1 MRKSRYEIELGIK
14 GDDKVRAQIREIDDG
29 VASISE
35 SASNLDFKGALNG
48 AQELSKKMAEV
59 AKGGEDATLQ
69 MNAFESA
76 SKKAIK
82 ELEKQASDLTYSL
95 SEQGKAQRARLRA
108 IDDEIAK
115 LGKSK
120 EDAKKRKELEKER
133 AKIAKTVVDLSDEEL
148 KQALRLN
155 QASRA
160 ELKLAVQNGKLMRT
174 ETKEQKKLAQ
184 LVKDD
189 LKGIKDK
196 IKAQFEFIKALKTT
210 EGRYN
215 ALKKAGALGVKAG
228 VGIAKGA
235 GKAALGGIGIA
246 AAAVGAI
253 ASNAGAA
260 TDTAVERER
269 AAARVRGLSQEQA
282 SEAVSRIYSITGADS
297 ERIVAAIHAVQSVL
311 GRGLSVDDLVQT
323 ASGEVLSPGISAL
336 YRQQTKGDTSASA
349 LIALANQTRASTRE
363 TGASIEQ
370 IASAREYL
378 ANTSNRTQSKAPLRQ
393 QEAVYLSLLN
403 SGAFDDEAEV
413 QEAYKRFISRLKPDE
428 DIFEA
433 ASRFDW
439 TSGLT
444 TTNKIQASNAIKA
457 TNWEALRAI
466 GNQQYRGDAL
476 SLTSNEERAVRM
488 RATQERLQDVQLRVL
503 EAIDAAITDIGVE
516 KIKEMVDS
524 LLHLATE
531 LVSRVLPV
539 LIDII
544 TMLKPILRPL
554 INTLFDLVR
563 LLGEA
568 VKWLKTNDVGEKTK
582 STFDVAKNFG
592 IVGLLSNL
600 FGDDEDEGATLNG
613 HARADGGVASIPTI
627 AGERGAE
634 MIIPFDYGHARADG
648 GVASIPTIVG
658 EQGAEMVIPFD
669 YARRG
674 RANNLIQT
682 FNQTFNLAQ
691 NQTTASSLAATMRT
705 NGRWGR

>member
-48 AQELSKKMAEV
+48 AQELSKKIAEV

-69 MNAFESA
+69 MNAFEAA

-82 ELEKQASDLTYSL
+82 ELERQASDLTYSL
-95 SEQGKAQRARLRA
+95 TEQGKAQRERLRS
-108 IDDEIAK
+108 IDDEISK

-120 EDAKKRKELEKER
+120 EDARRRKELEKER

-160 ELKLAVQNGKLMRT
+160 ELKLAVQNGKLTRA
-174 ETKEQKKLAQ
+174 ETKEQKKLGQ

-196 IKAQFEFIKALKTT
+196 IKAQLEFIKTLKTT

-215 ALKKAGALGVKAG
+215 ALKKAGALGAKAG

-311 GRGLSVDDLVQT
+311 GRGLSVDELVQT

-336 YRQQTKGDTSASA
+336 YRQQTKGDVSANA

-363 TGASIEQ
+363 TGASVEQ

-378 ANTSNRTQSKAPLRQ
+378 ANTSNAAQSKAPLRQ

-439 TSGLT
+439 TSGLSA
-444 TTNKIQASNAIKA
+444 TNKIQASNAIKA
-457 TNWEALRAI
+457 TNWEALRAV
-466 GNQQYRGDAL
+466 GNQQYSGDAL
-476 SLTSNEERAVRM
+476 SLTSNEERASRM
-488 RATQERLQDVQLRVL
+488 RATQERLQELQLRVL
-503 EAIDAAITDIGVE
+503 EAVDAAITKIGPEKLKDMVE
-516 KIKEMVDS
+516 GV
-524 LLHLATE
+524 LNLATE
-531 LVSRVLPV
+531 IVTRLLPILVNLIETLEPV
-539 LIDII
+539 LQ
-544 TMLKPILRPL
+544 P
-554 INTLFDLVR
+554 
-563 LLGEA
+563 LLGALLSLVDMLGEL
-568 VKWLKTNDVGEKTK
+568 VEWLKTNNVGEKSK
-582 STFDVAKNFG
+582 STFDFAKNFG
-592 IVGLLSNL
+592 LVGLLSNL
-600 FGDDEDEGATLNG
+600 WSDDEDEGA
-613 HARADGGVASIPTI
+613 GVS
-627 AGERGAE
+627 
-634 MIIPFDYGHARADG
+634 GHARADG

-658 EQGAEMVIPFD
+658 ERGAEMVIPFD

-674 RANNLIQT
+674 RANNLVQT
-682 FNQTFNLAQ
+682 FNQTFNLSQ
-691 NQTTASSLAATMRT
+691 NQTTAASLAATMRT

>member
-14 GDDKVRAQIREIDDG
+14 GDDHVRSQIRDIDDG
-29 VASISE
+29 MASISE
-35 SASNLDFKGALNG
+35 RASNLDFKGALNG
-48 AQELSKKMAEV
+48 AQELSKKIAEV

-69 MNAFESA
+69 MNAFEAA

-95 SEQGKAQRARLRA
+95 SEQGKAQRERLRT

-133 AKIAKTVVDLSDEEL
+133 AKIAKNVVNMSDEEL

-160 ELKLAVQNGKLMRT
+160 ELKLAVQNGKLMQK
-174 ETKEQKKLAQ
+174 ETKEQKKLGQ

-196 IKAQFEFIKALKTT
+196 IKAQLEFIKTLKTT

-215 ALKKAGALGVKAG
+215 ALKKAGAMGLKAG
-228 VGIAKGA
+228 AKVAKGV

-297 ERIVAAIHAVQSVL
+297 EQIVAAIHAVQSVL
-311 GRGLSVDDLVQT
+311 GRGLSVDELVQT
-323 ASGEVLSPGISAL
+323 ASSEVLSPGISAL

-349 LIALANQTRASTRE
+349 LISLANQTRAATRE
-363 TGASIEQ
+363 TGASVEQ

-403 SGAFDDEAEV
+403 SGAFDSEAEV
-413 QEAYKRFISRLKPDE
+413 QEAYRRFISRLQPNE

-433 ASRFDW
+433 AAKFDW
-439 TSGLT
+439 MRGLSA
-444 TTNKIQASNAIKA
+444 TNRIQASNAIKS
-457 TNWEALRAI
+457 TDWEALRAV
-466 GNQQYRGDAL
+466 GTQQYSGASL
-476 SLTSNEERAVRM
+476 ALTSNEERASRM
-488 RATQERLQDVQLRVL
+488 RAMQERLQELQLRVL
-503 EAIDAAITDIGVE
+503 EAIDAAITKIGPE
-516 KIKEMVDS
+516 KLKDMIEGV
-524 LLHLATE
+524 LNLATE
-531 LVSRVLPV
+531 IVTRLLPILVNLIETLEPV
-539 LIDII
+539 LQ
-544 TMLKPILRPL
+544 PL
-554 INTLFDLVR
+554 LGALLQLVD

-568 VKWLKTNDVGEKTK
+568 VKWLKTNNVGEKTK

-592 IVGLLSNL
+592 LVGLLSNL
-600 FGDDEDEGATLNG
+600 FSDDEAGIPQYEV
-613 HARADGGVASIPTI
+613 GVS
-627 AGERGAE
+627 
-634 MIIPFDYGHARADG
+634 GHARADG

-658 EQGAEMVIPFD
+658 ERGAEMVIPFD

-674 RANNLIQT
+674 RANNLVQT
-682 FNQTFNLAQ
+682 FNQTFNLSQ

>member
-1 MRKSRYEIELGIK
+1 
-14 GDDKVRAQIREIDDG
+14 
-29 VASISE
+29 
-35 SASNLDFKGALNG
+35 
-48 AQELSKKMAEV
+48 
-59 AKGGEDATLQ
+59 
-69 MNAFESA
+69 
-76 SKKAIK
+76 
-82 ELEKQASDLTYSL
+82 
-95 SEQGKAQRARLRA
+95 
-108 IDDEIAK
+108 
-115 LGKSK
+115 
-120 EDAKKRKELEKER
+120 
-133 AKIAKTVVDLSDEEL
+133 
-148 KQALRLN
+148 
-155 QASRA
+155 
-160 ELKLAVQNGKLMRT
+160 MRT

-311 GRGLSVDDLVQT
+311 GRGLSVDELVQT

-336 YRQQTKGDTSASA
+336 YRQQTKGDVAA
-349 LIALANQTRASTRE
+349 NELIALANQTRASTRE
-363 TGASIEQ
+363 TGASVEQ

-403 SGAFDDEAEV
+403 SGAFDDESEV
-413 QEAYKRFISRLKPDE
+413 QEAYKQFISRLKPDE

-439 TSGLT
+439 TRGLT

-476 SLTSNEERAVRM
+476 SLTSNEERASRM

-503 EAIDAAITDIGVE
+503 EALDAASTKIGPE
-516 KIKEMVDS
+516 KLKEMIDGV
-524 LLHLATE
+524 LNLATE
-531 LVSRVLPV
+531 IVTRLLPIMVNLIETLEPV
-539 LIDII
+539 LQ
-544 TMLKPILRPL
+544 PL
-554 INTLFDLVR
+554 LDALLSLVDM
-563 LLGEA
+563 LGEL
-568 VKWLKTNDVGEKTK
+568 VEWLKTNDVGGKAKSGFDTVTKT
-582 STFDVAKNFG
+582 
-592 IVGLLSNL
+592 GLIGLIRSL
-600 FGDDEDEGATLNG
+600 WSDDEDEGATLNG

-627 AGERGAE
+627 VGER
-634 MIIPFDYGHARADG
+634 
-648 GVASIPTIVG
+648 
-658 EQGAEMVIPFD
+658 GAEMVIPFD

-674 RANNLIQT
+674 RANNLVQT

>member
-69 MNAFESA
+69 MNAFEAA

-95 SEQGKAQRARLRA
+95 TEQGKAQRARLRA

-269 AAARVRGLSQEQA
+269 AAARVRGLSPEQA

-297 ERIVAAIHAVQSVL
+297 ERIVSAIHAVQSVL
-311 GRGLSVDDLVQT
+311 GRGLSVDELVQT

-336 YRQQTKGDTSASA
+336 YRQQTKGDVSANA
-349 LIALANQTRASTRE
+349 LIELANQTRASTRE
-363 TGASIEQ
+363 TGASVEQ

-403 SGAFDDEAEV
+403 SGAFDNEEEV

-439 TSGLT
+439 TRGLS

-457 TNWEALRAI
+457 TNWEALRAV
-466 GNQQYRGDAL
+466 GNQQYSGDAL
-476 SLTSNEERAVRM
+476 SLTSNEERASRM
-488 RATQERLQDVQLRVL
+488 RAMQERLQELQLRVL
-503 EAIDAAITDIGVE
+503 EAVDAAITKIGPE
-516 KIKEMVDS
+516 KLKEMIEGV
-524 LLHLATE
+524 LNLATE
-531 LVSRVLPV
+531 IVTRLLPILVDLIETLSPV
-539 LIDII
+539 LQ
-544 TMLKPILRPL
+544 PL
-554 INTLFDLVR
+554 LDALLQLVD
-563 LLGEA
+563 LLGQAIE
-568 VKWLKTNDVGEKTK
+568 WLKTNNIGEKTK
-582 STFDVAKNFG
+582 STFDFAKNFG
-592 IVGLLSNL
+592 LVGLLGNL
-600 FGDDEDEGATLNG
+600 WGDDEDEGSGVSG
-613 HARADGGVASIPTI
+613 HARADGGI
-627 AGERGAE
+627 
-634 MIIPFDYGHARADG
+634 
-648 GVASIPTIVG
+648 ASIPTIVG
-658 EQGAEMVIPFD
+658 ERGAEMVIPFD

-674 RANNLIQT
+674 RANNLVQT

>member
-59 AKGGEDATLQ
+59 VKGGEDATLQ

-82 ELEKQASDLTYSL
+82 GLEKQASDLTYSL

-215 ALKKAGALGVKAG
+215 ALKKAGAMGVKAG

-311 GRGLSVDDLVQT
+311 GRGLSVDELVQT

-363 TGASIEQ
+363 TGASVEQ

-413 QEAYKRFISRLKPDE
+413 QEAYKRFISRLKPNE

-433 ASRFDW
+433 ASKFDW
-439 TSGLT
+439 TRGLSA
-444 TTNKIQASNAIKA
+444 TNKIQASNAIKA
-457 TNWEALRAI
+457 TNWDALRAI

-476 SLTSNEERAVRM
+476 SLTSNEERASRM

-503 EAIDAAITDIGVE
+503 EAIDAAITKIGPE
-516 KIKEMVDS
+516 KLKEMIDGV
-524 LLHLATE
+524 LNLATE
-531 LVSRVLPV
+531 IVTRLLPIMVNLIETLEPV
-539 LIDII
+539 LQ
-544 TMLKPILRPL
+544 PL
-554 INTLFDLVR
+554 LDALLSLVD

-568 VKWLKTNDVGEKTK
+568 VEWLKTNDVGGKAK

-592 IVGLLSNL
+592 LVGLLSNL

-613 HARADGGVASIPTI
+613 HARADGGI
-627 AGERGAE
+627 
-634 MIIPFDYGHARADG
+634 
-648 GVASIPTIVG
+648 ASIPTIVG
-658 EQGAEMVIPFD
+658 ERGAEMVIPFD

-674 RANNLIQT
+674 RANNLVQT

>member
-48 AQELSKKMAEV
+48 AQELSKKIAEV
-59 AKGGEDATLQ
+59 AKSGEDATLQ
-69 MNAFESA
+69 MNAFEAA

-95 SEQGKAQRARLRA
+95 TEQGKAQRARLRA

-148 KQALRLN
+148 KQDLRLN

-174 ETKEQKKLAQ
+174 EAKEQKKLAQ

-196 IKAQFEFIKALKTT
+196 IKAQLEFIKTLKTT

-215 ALKKAGALGVKAG
+215 ALKKAGAFGVKAG

-282 SEAVSRIYSITGADS
+282 SEAVSRIYSMTGADS

-311 GRGLSVDDLVQT
+311 GRGLSVDELVQT

-336 YRQQTKGDTSASA
+336 YRQQTKGDVSASA
-349 LIALANQTRASTRE
+349 LIELANQTRASTRE

-413 QEAYKRFISRLKPDE
+413 QEAYKRFISRLKPNE

-433 ASRFDW
+433 ASKFDW
-439 TSGLT
+439 TQGLSA
-444 TTNKIQASNAIKA
+444 TNRIQASNAIKA
-457 TNWEALRAI
+457 TNWEALRAV
-466 GNQQYRGDAL
+466 GNQQYSGDAL
-476 SLTSNEERAVRM
+476 SLTSNEERASRM
-488 RATQERLQDVQLRVL
+488 RAMQERLQELQLRVL
-503 EAIDAAITDIGVE
+503 EAVDAAITKIGPE
-516 KIKEMVDS
+516 KLKEMIEGV
-524 LLHLATE
+524 LNLATE
-531 LVSRVLPV
+531 IVTRLLPILVDLIETLSPV
-539 LIDII
+539 LQ
-544 TMLKPILRPL
+544 PL
-554 INTLFDLVR
+554 LDALLQLVD
-563 LLGEA
+563 LLGQAIE
-568 VKWLKTNDVGEKTK
+568 WLKTNNIGEKTK
-582 STFDVAKNFG
+582 STFDFAKNFG
-592 IVGLLSNL
+592 LVGLLSNL
-600 FGDDEDEGATLNG
+600 WGDDEDEGA
-613 HARADGGVASIPTI
+613 GVS
-627 AGERGAE
+627 
-634 MIIPFDYGHARADG
+634 GHARADG

-658 EQGAEMVIPFD
+658 ERGAEMVIPFD

-674 RANNLIQT
+674 RANNLVQT

>member
-14 GDDKVRAQIREIDDG
+14 GDDKVRSQIREIDDG
-29 VASISE
+29 VASISK
-35 SASNLDFKGALNG
+35 SASNLDFKAALNG
-48 AQELSKKMAEV
+48 AQELSKKIAEV
-59 AKGGEDATLQ
+59 ASAGEDATLQ

-95 SEQGKAQRARLRA
+95 TEQGKAQRERLRG

-133 AKIAKTVVDLSDEEL
+133 AKLAKTVVNLSDEEL

-196 IKAQFEFIKALKTT
+196 IKAQLEFVKALKTT

-215 ALKKAGALGVKAG
+215 ALKKAGAMGVKAG

-311 GRGLSVDDLVQT
+311 GRGLSVDELVQT

-403 SGAFDDEAEV
+403 SGAFDDESEV
-413 QEAYKRFISRLKPDE
+413 QEAYKRFISRLQPNE

-433 ASRFDW
+433 ASKFDW
-439 TSGLT
+439 TRGLS
-444 TTNKIQASNAIKA
+444 TTNKIQASNAIRA
-457 TNWEALRAI
+457 TNWDALRAI
-466 GNQQYRGDAL
+466 GNQQYSGDAL
-476 SLTSNEERAVRM
+476 ALTSNEERASRM
-488 RATQERLQDVQLRVL
+488 RAMQERLQELQLRVL
-503 EAIDAAITDIGVE
+503 EAIDAAITKIGEE
-516 KIKEMVDS
+516 KLKAMIEGV
-524 LLHLATE
+524 LNLATE
-531 LVSRVLPV
+531 VVTRLLPLLVSLLETLEPV
-539 LIDII
+539 LQPLLEVLFSLVDI
-544 TMLKPILRPL
+544 
-554 INTLFDLVR
+554 
-563 LLGEA
+563 LGE
-568 VKWLKTNDVGEKTK
+568 VVNWLKKNDVGEKAGK
-582 STFDVAKNFG
+582 GFDFAKNFG
-592 IVGLLSNL
+592 LVGLISNL
-600 FGDDEDEGATLNG
+600 FGGDEGKYPNG
-613 HARADGGVASIPTI
+613 AS
-627 AGERGAE
+627 
-634 MIIPFDYGHARADG
+634 GHARADG

-658 EQGAEMVIPFD
+658 ERGAEMVIPFD
-669 YARRG
+669 FARRG
-674 RANNLIQT
+674 RANNLVQT

>member
-35 SASNLDFKGALNG
+35 SASHLDFKGALNG
-48 AQELSKKMAEV
+48 AQELSKKMADV
-59 AKGGEDATLQ
+59 ASAGEDATLQ
-69 MNAFESA
+69 MNAFEAA

-95 SEQGKAQRARLRA
+95 SEQGKAQRERLRA
-108 IDDEIAK
+108 IDNEIAK

-174 ETKEQKKLAQ
+174 ETRTQKKLAQ

-215 ALKKAGALGVKAG
+215 ALKKAGAMGVKAG

-269 AAARVRGLSQEQA
+269 AAARVRGLSPEQA

-311 GRGLSVDDLVQT
+311 GRGLSVDELVQT

-349 LIALANQTRASTRE
+349 LISLANQTRASTRE

-413 QEAYKRFISRLKPDE
+413 QEAYKRFISRLKPGE

-439 TSGLT
+439 TRGLT

-457 TNWEALRAI
+457 TNWESLRAI
-466 GNQQYRGDAL
+466 GNQQYSGDAL
-476 SLTSNEERAVRM
+476 SLTSNEERASRM

-503 EAIDAAITDIGVE
+503 EAIDAAITKIGLE
-516 KIKEMVDS
+516 KLKEMFDGV
-524 LLHLATE
+524 LNFATE
-531 LVSRVLPV
+531 IVTRLLPTLVDLVDMLSPV
-539 LIDII
+539 LQ
-544 TMLKPILRPL
+544 PL
-554 INTLFDLVR
+554 LDALLSLVDAV
-563 LLGEA
+563 GEA
-568 VKWLKTNDVGEKTK
+568 VEWLKTNKEKAE

-592 IVGLLSNL
+592 LVGLLSNL

-627 AGERGAE
+627 VGER
-634 MIIPFDYGHARADG
+634 
-648 GVASIPTIVG
+648 
-658 EQGAEMVIPFD
+658 GAEMVIPFD

>member
-14 GDDKVRAQIREIDDG
+14 GDDKVRAQIRDIDDG
-29 VASISE
+29 IASISE
-35 SASNLDFKGALNG
+35 RSDNLDFKGALNG
-48 AQELSKKMAEV
+48 AQELSRKMAEV

-69 MNAFESA
+69 MSAFESA

-82 ELEKQASDLTYSL
+82 SLEKQASDLTYSL
-95 SEQGKAQRARLRA
+95 TEQGKAQRDRLRS

-115 LGKSK
+115 LGKTK
-120 EDAKKRKELEKER
+120 EDAKKRKDLEKER
-133 AKIAKTVVDLSDEEL
+133 AKIAKTVVNLSDEEL

-160 ELKLAVQNGKLMRT
+160 ELKLAVQNGKLMQK
-174 ETKEQKKLAQ
+174 ETKEQKKLGQ

-189 LKGIKDK
+189 IKGIKDK
-196 IKAQFEFIKALKTT
+196 IKAQLEFVKALKTT

-215 ALKKAGALGVKAG
+215 ALKKAGAMGLKAG
-228 VGIAKGA
+228 AKVAKGV
-235 GKAALGGIGIA
+235 GKAALGGVGIA

-297 ERIVAAIHAVQSVL
+297 ERIVEAIHAVQSVL
-311 GRGLSVDDLVQT
+311 GRGLTVDELVQT

-336 YRQQTKGDTSASA
+336 YRQQTKGDTSANA

-378 ANTSNRTQSKAPLRQ
+378 ANTSNRTQSKAQLRQ

-403 SGAFDDEAEV
+403 SGAFDNEAEV
-413 QEAYKRFISRLKPDE
+413 QEAYKRFISRLQPNE
-428 DIFEA
+428 DIFDA
-433 ASRFDW
+433 AAKFDW
-439 TSGLT
+439 TRGLT
-444 TTNKIQASNAIKA
+444 TTNKIQANNAIRA
-457 TNWEALRAI
+457 TNWDALRAV
-466 GNQQYRGDAL
+466 GNQQYSGAAL
-476 SLTSNEERAVRM
+476 ALTSNEERASRM
-488 RATQERLQDVQLRVL
+488 RAMQERLQDVQLRVL
-503 EAIDAAITDIGVE
+503 EAIDAAITKVGEEKLKAMIDGV
-516 KIKEMVDS
+516 
-524 LLHLATE
+524 LNLATE
-531 LVSRVLPV
+531 VVTRILPLLVSLWETLDPV
-539 LIDII
+539 LQPLLEVLFSLVDI
-544 TMLKPILRPL
+544 
-554 INTLFDLVR
+554 
-563 LLGEA
+563 LGE
-568 VKWLKTNDVGEKTK
+568 VVEWIKKNNVGEKVGK
-582 STFDVAKNFG
+582 VGDFVKNFG
-592 IVGLLSNL
+592 LVGLISNL

-627 AGERGAE
+627 VGER
-634 MIIPFDYGHARADG
+634 
-648 GVASIPTIVG
+648 
-658 EQGAEMVIPFD
+658 GAEMVIPFD
-669 YARRG
+669 FARRG
-674 RANNLIQT
+674 RANNLVQT

>member
-59 AKGGEDATLQ
+59 AASGEDATLQ
-69 MNAFESA
+69 MNAFEAA

-82 ELEKQASDLTYSL
+82 GLEKQASDLTYSL

-108 IDDEIAK
+108 IDDEIYK

-148 KQALRLN
+148 RQALRLN

-196 IKAQFEFIKALKTT
+196 IKAQFEFIKALK
-210 EGRYN
+210 
-215 ALKKAGALGVKAG
+215 KAGAMGVKAG

-311 GRGLSVDDLVQT
+311 GRGLSVDELVQT

-336 YRQQTKGDTSASA
+336 YRQQTKGDVKASA

-363 TGASIEQ
+363 TGASVEQ

-378 ANTSNRTQSKAPLRQ
+378 ANTANRTQSKAPLRQ

-403 SGAFDDEAEV
+403 SGAFDDESEV
-413 QEAYKRFISRLKPDE
+413 QEAYKRFISRLQPNE

-433 ASRFDW
+433 ASKFDW
-439 TSGLT
+439 TRGLT
-444 TTNKIQASNAIKA
+444 TTNRIQASNAIKA
-457 TNWEALRAI
+457 TNWGALRAI
-466 GNQQYRGDAL
+466 GNQQYSGDAL

-503 EAIDAAITDIGVE
+503 EAIDAAITKIGPE
-516 KIKEMVDS
+516 KLKEMIDGV
-524 LLHLATE
+524 LNLATE
-531 LVSRVLPV
+531 IVTRLLPILVNLIETLEPV
-539 LIDII
+539 LQ
-544 TMLKPILRPL
+544 PL
-554 INTLFDLVR
+554 LDALLSLVD

-568 VKWLKTNDVGEKTK
+568 VEWLKTNDVGGKAKSGFDTVTKT
-582 STFDVAKNFG
+582 
-592 IVGLLSNL
+592 GLIGLIRSL
-600 FGDDEDEGATLNG
+600 WSDDEDGIPQYEV
-613 HARADGGVASIPTI
+613 GVS
-627 AGERGAE
+627 
-634 MIIPFDYGHARADG
+634 GHARADG

-658 EQGAEMVIPFD
+658 ERGAEMVIPFD

-674 RANNLIQT
+674 RANNLVQT

>member
-14 GDDKVRAQIREIDDG
+14 GDDKVRAQIRDIDDG

-35 SASNLDFKGALNG
+35 RADNLDFKGALNG
-48 AQELSKKMAEV
+48 AQELSRKMAEV

-69 MNAFESA
+69 MSAFESA

-82 ELEKQASDLTYSL
+82 SLELQASNLTYSL
-95 SEQGKAQRARLRA
+95 TEQGKAQRDRLRA

-133 AKIAKTVVDLSDEEL
+133 AKIAKTVVNLSDEEL
-148 KQALRLN
+148 KRALRLN

-160 ELKLAVQNGKLMRT
+160 ELKLAVQNGKLTRA
-174 ETKEQKKLAQ
+174 ETQEQKKLGQ

-196 IKAQFEFIKALKTT
+196 IKAQLEFVKTLKTT
-210 EGRYN
+210 EGRYK
-215 ALKKAGALGVKAG
+215 ALKKAGAMGLKAG
-228 VGIAKGA
+228 ATVAKGV
-235 GKAALGGIGIA
+235 GKAALGGVGIA

-297 ERIVAAIHAVQSVL
+297 ERIVEAIHAVQSVL
-311 GRGLSVDDLVQT
+311 GRGLSVDELVQT

-336 YRQQTKGDTSASA
+336 YRQQTKGETSAGA

-363 TGASIEQ
+363 TGASVEQ

-378 ANTSNRTQSKAPLRQ
+378 ANTANRTQSKAPLRQ

-403 SGAFDDEAEV
+403 SGAFDDESEV
-413 QEAYKRFISRLKPDE
+413 QEAYKRFISRLRPDD

-433 ASRFDW
+433 ASKFDW
-439 TSGLT
+439 TRGLT
-444 TTNKIQASNAIKA
+444 TTNRIQASNAIKA

-466 GNQQYRGDAL
+466 GNQQYSGDAL
-476 SLTSNEERAVRM
+476 SLTSNEERASRM

-503 EAIDAAITDIGVE
+503 EAIDAAITKIGEEKLKQMVE
-516 KIKEMVDS
+516 GV
-524 LLHLATE
+524 LNLATE
-531 LVSRVLPV
+531 IVTRILPILVSLLETLEPV
-539 LIDII
+539 LQ
-544 TMLKPILRPL
+544 PL
-554 INTLFDLVR
+554 LEVLFSLVDM
-563 LLGEA
+563 LGEL
-568 VKWLKTNDVGEKTK
+568 VGWLKENNVGEKSK
-582 STFDVAKNFG
+582 SAFDSAKNFG
-592 IVGLLSNL
+592 LVGLLSNL
-600 FGDDEDEGATLNG
+600 FGDDEGKYPNGA
-613 HARADGGVASIPTI
+613 S
-627 AGERGAE
+627 
-634 MIIPFDYGHARADG
+634 GHARADG

-658 EQGAEMVIPFD
+658 ERGAEMVIPFD
-669 YARRG
+669 FARRG
-674 RANNLIQT
+674 RANNLVQT
-682 FNQTFNLAQ
+682 FNQTFNLSQ
-691 NQTTASSLAATMRT
+691 NQTTAASLAATMRT

>member
-35 SASNLDFKGALNG
+35 SASHLDFKGALNG

-59 AKGGEDATLQ
+59 ASAGEDATLQ

-133 AKIAKTVVDLSDEEL
+133 AKIAKTVVNLSDEEL

-215 ALKKAGALGVKAG
+215 ALKKAGAFGVKAG

-311 GRGLSVDDLVQT
+311 GRGLSVDELVQT

-336 YRQQTKGDTSASA
+336 YRQQTKGDASASA
-349 LIALANQTRASTRE
+349 LISLANQTRASTRE

-413 QEAYKRFISRLKPDE
+413 QEAYKRFISRLQPNE

-433 ASRFDW
+433 AAKFDW
-439 TSGLT
+439 TRGLT
-444 TTNKIQASNAIKA
+444 TTNRIQASNAIKA

-466 GNQQYRGDAL
+466 GNQQYSGDAL
-476 SLTSNEERAVRM
+476 SLTSNEERASRM

-503 EAIDAAITDIGVE
+503 EAIDAAITKIGPE
-516 KIKEMVDS
+516 KLNEMIDGV
-524 LLHLATE
+524 LNLATE
-531 LVSRVLPV
+531 IVTRLLPILVNLIETLEPV
-539 LIDII
+539 LQ
-544 TMLKPILRPL
+544 PL
-554 INTLFDLVR
+554 LGALLSLVD

-568 VKWLKTNDVGEKTK
+568 VAWLKTNNVGEKTK
-582 STFDVAKNFG
+582 GTFDVAKNFG
-592 IVGLLSNL
+592 LVGLLSNL
-600 FGDDEDEGATLNG
+600 WGDDDDEG
-613 HARADGGVASIPTI
+613 GVS
-627 AGERGAE
+627 
-634 MIIPFDYGHARADG
+634 GHARADG

-658 EQGAEMVIPFD
+658 ERGAEMVIPFD

-674 RANNLIQT
+674 RANNLVQT

>member
-35 SASNLDFKGALNG
+35 SASHLDFKGALNG
-48 AQELSKKMAEV
+48 AQELSKKMADV
-59 AKGGEDATLQ
+59 ASAGEDATLQ
-69 MNAFESA
+69 MNAFEAA

-95 SEQGKAQRARLRA
+95 SEQGKAQRERLRA

-174 ETKEQKKLAQ
+174 ETRTQKKLAQ

-215 ALKKAGALGVKAG
+215 ALKKAGAMGVKAG

-269 AAARVRGLSQEQA
+269 AAARVRGLSPEQA

-311 GRGLSVDDLVQT
+311 GRGLSVDELVQT

-413 QEAYKRFISRLKPDE
+413 QEAYKRFISRLKPGE

-439 TSGLT
+439 TRGLT

-457 TNWEALRAI
+457 TNWESLRAI
-466 GNQQYRGDAL
+466 GNQQYSGDAL
-476 SLTSNEERAVRM
+476 SLTSNEERASRM

-503 EAIDAAITDIGVE
+503 EAIDAAITKIGLE
-516 KIKEMVDS
+516 KLKEMFDGV
-524 LLHLATE
+524 LNFATE
-531 LVSRVLPV
+531 IVTRLLPTLVDLVDMLSPV
-539 LIDII
+539 LQ
-544 TMLKPILRPL
+544 PL
-554 INTLFDLVR
+554 LDALLSLVDAV
-563 LLGEA
+563 GEA
-568 VKWLKTNDVGEKTK
+568 VEWLKTNKEKAE

-592 IVGLLSNL
+592 LVGLLSNL

-627 AGERGAE
+627 VGER
-634 MIIPFDYGHARADG
+634 
-648 GVASIPTIVG
+648 
-658 EQGAEMVIPFD
+658 GAEMVIPFD

-674 RANNLIQT
+674 RANNLVQT

>member
-59 AKGGEDATLQ
+59 ARGGEDATLQ

-95 SEQGKAQRARLRA
+95 TEQGKAQRERLRS
-108 IDDEIAK
+108 IDDEISK

-120 EDAKKRKELEKER
+120 EDARRRKELEKER

-160 ELKLAVQNGKLMRT
+160 ELKLAVQNGKLTRA
-174 ETKEQKKLAQ
+174 ETKEQKKLGQ

-196 IKAQFEFIKALKTT
+196 IKAQLEFIKTLKTT

-215 ALKKAGALGVKAG
+215 ALKKAGAMGVKAG
-228 VGIAKGA
+228 VGIAKGV

-311 GRGLSVDDLVQT
+311 GRGLSVDELVQT

-336 YRQQTKGDTSASA
+336 YRQQTKGDVSANA

-363 TGASIEQ
+363 TGASVEQ

-378 ANTSNRTQSKAPLRQ
+378 ANTSNWTQSKAPLRQ

-403 SGAFDDEAEV
+403 SGAFDDESEV
-413 QEAYKRFISRLKPDE
+413 QEAYGRFISRLKPNE

-433 ASRFDW
+433 ASKFDW
-439 TSGLT
+439 TQGLSA
-444 TTNKIQASNAIKA
+444 TNRIQASNAIKA
-457 TNWEALRAI
+457 TNWESLRAI
-466 GNQQYRGDAL
+466 GNQQYSGNAL
-476 SLTSNEERAVRM
+476 SLTSNEERASRM
-488 RATQERLQDVQLRVL
+488 RAMQERLQDLQLRVL
-503 EAIDAAITDIGVE
+503 EAIDAAITDIGPE
-516 KIKEMVDS
+516 KLKEMVDGV
-524 LLHLATE
+524 LNLATE
-531 LVSRVLPV
+531 IVTRLLPILVDLVDMLSPV
-539 LIDII
+539 LQ
-544 TMLKPILRPL
+544 PL
-554 INTLFDLVR
+554 LDVLLSLVDAV
-563 LLGEA
+563 GEA
-568 VKWLKTNDVGEKTK
+568 IEWLKTNKEKAK

-592 IVGLLSNL
+592 LVGLLSNL
-600 FGDDEDEGATLNG
+600 WGDDEDEGAGVSG
-613 HARADGGVASIPTI
+613 HARADGGI
-627 AGERGAE
+627 
-634 MIIPFDYGHARADG
+634 
-648 GVASIPTIVG
+648 ASIPTIVG
-658 EQGAEMVIPFD
+658 ERGAEMVIPFD

-674 RANNLIQT
+674 RANNLVQT

>member
-14 GDDKVRAQIREIDDG
+14 GDDHVRAQIREIDDG

-48 AQELSKKMAEV
+48 AQELSKKIAEV
-59 AKGGEDATLQ
+59 ASAGEDATLQ
-69 MNAFESA
+69 MNAFEAA

-95 SEQGKAQRARLRA
+95 TEQGKAQRERLRG

-120 EDAKKRKELEKER
+120 EDARRRKELEKER
-133 AKIAKTVVDLSDEEL
+133 AKIAKTVVNLSDEEL

-160 ELKLAVQNGKLMRT
+160 ELKLAVQNGKLTRA
-174 ETKEQKKLAQ
+174 ETKEQKKLVQ

-196 IKAQFEFIKALKTT
+196 IKAQLEFIKTLKTT

-215 ALKKAGALGVKAG
+215 AIKKAGAMGVKAG

-269 AAARVRGLSQEQA
+269 AAARVRGLSQSQA

-311 GRGLSVDDLVQT
+311 GRGLSVDELVQT

-336 YRQQTKGDTSASA
+336 YRQQTKGDVSASA
-349 LIALANQTRASTRE
+349 LISLANQTRAATRE
-363 TGASIEQ
+363 TGASVEQ

-413 QEAYKRFISRLKPDE
+413 QEAYKRFISRLRPDE
-428 DIFEA
+428 DIFA
-433 ASRFDW
+433 AAAKFDW
-439 TSGLT
+439 TSGLSA
-444 TTNKIQASNAIKA
+444 TNRIQASNAIKA
-457 TNWEALRAI
+457 TNWEALRAV
-466 GNQQYRGDAL
+466 GNQQYSGDAL
-476 SLTSNEERAVRM
+476 ALTSNEERASRM
-488 RATQERLQDVQLRVL
+488 RGMQERLQDLQLRVL
-503 EAIDAAITDIGVE
+503 EAIDAAITKIGPE
-516 KIKEMVDS
+516 KLKDMVDGV
-524 LLHLATE
+524 LNLATE
-531 LVSRVLPV
+531 IVTRLLPTLVDLVDMLSPV
-539 LIDII
+539 LQ
-544 TMLKPILRPL
+544 PL
-554 INTLFDLVR
+554 LDVLLSLVDAV
-563 LLGEA
+563 GEA
-568 VKWLKTNDVGEKTK
+568 VEWVKTNKENAK

-592 IVGLLSNL
+592 LVGLLSNL
-600 FGDDEDEGATLNG
+600 WGDDEDEGA
-613 HARADGGVASIPTI
+613 GVS
-627 AGERGAE
+627 
-634 MIIPFDYGHARADG
+634 GHARADG

-658 EQGAEMVIPFD
+658 ERGAEMVIPFD

-674 RANNLIQT
+674 RANNLVQT
-682 FNQTFNLAQ
+682 FNQTFNLSQ

>member
-48 AQELSKKMAEV
+48 AQELSKKMADV

-108 IDDEIAK
+108 IDEEIAK

-133 AKIAKTVVDLSDEEL
+133 AKIAKTVVNLSDEEL

-311 GRGLSVDDLVQT
+311 GRGLSVDELVQT

-363 TGASIEQ
+363 TGASVEQ

-413 QEAYKRFISRLKPDE
+413 QEAYKRFISRLQPNE

-433 ASRFDW
+433 ASKFDW
-439 TSGLT
+439 TQGLS
-444 TTNKIQASNAIKA
+444 TTNRIQAGNAIKA

-466 GNQQYRGDAL
+466 GNQQYSGDAL
-476 SLTSNEERAVRM
+476 ALTSNEERASRM
-488 RATQERLQDVQLRVL
+488 RATQERLQEVQLRVL
-503 EAIDAAITDIGVE
+503 EAIDTAITDIGVE

-524 LLHLATE
+524 LLHLAVE

-568 VKWLKTNDVGEKTK
+568 VEWLKTNNVGEKTK

-627 AGERGAE
+627 VGER
-634 MIIPFDYGHARADG
+634 
-648 GVASIPTIVG
+648 
-658 EQGAEMVIPFD
+658 GAEMVIPFD

-674 RANNLIQT
+674 RANNLVQT

>member
-59 AKGGEDATLQ
+59 ASAGEDATLQ
-69 MNAFESA
+69 MNAFEAA

-269 AAARVRGLSQEQA
+269 AAARVRGLSPEQA

-297 ERIVAAIHAVQSVL
+297 ERIVSAIHAVQSVL
-311 GRGLSVDDLVQT
+311 GRGLSVDEIVQT

-336 YRQQTKGDTSASA
+336 YRQQTKGDVSANA
-349 LIALANQTRASTRE
+349 LIELANQTRASTRE
-363 TGASIEQ
+363 TGASVEQ

-413 QEAYKRFISRLKPDE
+413 QEAYKRFISRLKPNE

-439 TSGLT
+439 TQGLSA
-444 TTNKIQASNAIKA
+444 TNRIQASNAIKA

-466 GNQQYRGDAL
+466 GNQQYSGEAL
-476 SLTSNEERAVRM
+476 SLTSNEERASRM
-488 RATQERLQDVQLRVL
+488 RDMQERLQDVQLRVL
-503 EAIDAAITDIGVE
+503 EAVDAAITDIGTE
-516 KIKEMVDS
+516 KLKEMVDS
-524 LLHLATE
+524 VLNLATE
-531 LVSRVLPV
+531 IVTRLLPTLVDLIDMLSPV
-539 LIDII
+539 LQ
-544 TMLKPILRPL
+544 PL
-554 INTLFDLVR
+554 LDALLSLVDAV
-563 LLGEA
+563 GEA
-568 VKWLKTNDVGEKTK
+568 VEWLKTNSEKAK

-592 IVGLLSNL
+592 LVGLLSNL
-600 FGDDEDEGATLNG
+600 FGGDEDEGATLNG
-613 HARADGGVASIPTI
+613 HARADGGIASL
-627 AGERGAE
+627 
-634 MIIPFDYGHARADG
+634 
-648 GVASIPTIVG
+648 PTIVG

-682 FNQTFNLAQ
+682 FNQTFNLSQ

>member
-48 AQELSKKMAEV
+48 AQELSKKIAEV

-69 MNAFESA
+69 MNAFEAA

-95 SEQGKAQRARLRA
+95 TEQGKAQRERLRS

-160 ELKLAVQNGKLMRT
+160 ELKLAVQNGKLTRA
-174 ETKEQKKLAQ
+174 ETKEQKKLGQ

-196 IKAQFEFIKALKTT
+196 IKAQLEFIKTLKTT

-215 ALKKAGALGVKAG
+215 AIKKAGALGAKAG

-311 GRGLSVDDLVQT
+311 GRGLSVDELVQT

-349 LIALANQTRASTRE
+349 LISLANQTRAATRE
-363 TGASIEQ
+363 TGASVEQ

-378 ANTSNRTQSKAPLRQ
+378 ANTSNAAQSKAPLRQ

-403 SGAFDDEAEV
+403 SGAFDDESEV
-413 QEAYKRFISRLKPDE
+413 QEAYKRFISRLQPNE

-433 ASRFDW
+433 ASKFDW
-439 TSGLT
+439 TRGLT
-444 TTNKIQASNAIKA
+444 TTNRIQASNAIKA

-466 GNQQYRGDAL
+466 GNQQYSGDAL
-476 SLTSNEERAVRM
+476 SLTSNEERASRM
-488 RATQERLQDVQLRVL
+488 RDMQERLQDLQLRVL
-503 EAIDAAITDIGVE
+503 EAIDAAITDIGPE
-516 KIKEMVDS
+516 KLKEMVDGV
-524 LLHLATE
+524 LNLATE
-531 LVSRVLPV
+531 IVTRLLPTLVDLIDMLSPV
-539 LIDII
+539 LQ
-544 TMLKPILRPL
+544 PL
-554 INTLFDLVR
+554 LDVLLSLVDAV
-563 LLGEA
+563 GEA
-568 VKWLKTNDVGEKTK
+568 VEWLKTNKEKAE

-592 IVGLLSNL
+592 LVGLLSNL
-600 FGDDEDEGATLNG
+600 WSDDKDEG
-613 HARADGGVASIPTI
+613 DGFS
-627 AGERGAE
+627 
-634 MIIPFDYGHARADG
+634 GHARADG

-658 EQGAEMVIPFD
+658 ERGAEMVIPFD

-674 RANNLIQT
+674 RANNLVQT
-682 FNQTFNLAQ
+682 FNQTFNLSQ
-691 NQTTASSLAATMRT
+691 NQTTAASLAATMRT

>member
-48 AQELSKKMAEV
+48 AQELSKKIAEV
-59 AKGGEDATLQ
+59 ASAGEDATLQ
-69 MNAFESA
+69 MNAFEAA

-95 SEQGKAQRARLRA
+95 TEQGKAQRERLRA

-148 KQALRLN
+148 KRALRLN

-160 ELKLAVQNGKLMRT
+160 ELKLAMQSVKLT
-174 ETKEQKKLAQ
+174 SAETKEQKKLGQ

-196 IKAQFEFIKALKTT
+196 IKAQLEFIKTLKTT

-215 ALKKAGALGVKAG
+215 ALKKAGAFGVKAG

-269 AAARVRGLSQEQA
+269 AAARVRGLSPEQA

-297 ERIVAAIHAVQSVL
+297 ERIVSAIHAVQSVL
-311 GRGLSVDDLVQT
+311 GRGLSVDELVQT

-336 YRQQTKGDTSASA
+336 YRQQTKGDVSASA
-349 LIALANQTRASTRE
+349 LIELANQTRASTRE

-433 ASRFDW
+433 ASKFDW
-439 TSGLT
+439 TQGLS

-457 TNWEALRAI
+457 TNWEALRAV
-466 GNQQYRGDAL
+466 GNQQYSGDAL
-476 SLTSNEERAVRM
+476 SLTSNEERASRM

-503 EAIDAAITDIGVE
+503 EAIDAAITKIGPE
-516 KIKEMVDS
+516 KLKEMIDGV
-524 LLHLATE
+524 LNLATE
-531 LVSRVLPV
+531 IVTRLLPIMVNLIETLEPV
-539 LIDII
+539 LQ
-544 TMLKPILRPL
+544 PL
-554 INTLFDLVR
+554 LDALLSLVD

-568 VKWLKTNDVGEKTK
+568 VEWLKTNDVGGKAKRGFDTVSKT
-582 STFDVAKNFG
+582 
-592 IVGLLSNL
+592 GLIGLIRSL
-600 FGDDEDEGATLNG
+600 WSDDEDGIPQYEV
-613 HARADGGVASIPTI
+613 GVS
-627 AGERGAE
+627 
-634 MIIPFDYGHARADG
+634 GHARADG

-658 EQGAEMVIPFD
+658 ERGAEMVIPFD

-674 RANNLIQT
+674 RANNLVQT

>member
-59 AKGGEDATLQ
+59 VKGGEDATLQ
-69 MNAFESA
+69 MNAFEAA

-82 ELEKQASDLTYSL
+82 GLEKQASDLTYSL
-95 SEQGKAQRARLRA
+95 SEQGKAQRARLRS

-120 EDAKKRKELEKER
+120 EDARRRKELEKER

-215 ALKKAGALGVKAG
+215 ALKKAGAMGVKAG

-282 SEAVSRIYSITGADS
+282 SEAVARIYSITGADS

-311 GRGLSVDDLVQT
+311 GRGLSVDELVQT

-363 TGASIEQ
+363 TGASVEQ

-413 QEAYKRFISRLKPDE
+413 QEAYKRFISLLKPNE

-433 ASRFDW
+433 AAKFDW
-439 TSGLT
+439 TRGLSA
-444 TTNKIQASNAIKA
+444 TNKIQASNAIKA
-457 TNWEALRAI
+457 TNWDALRAI

-476 SLTSNEERAVRM
+476 SLTSNEERASRM

-503 EAIDAAITDIGVE
+503 EAIDAAITKIGPE
-516 KIKEMVDS
+516 KLKEMIDGV
-524 LLHLATE
+524 LNFATE
-531 LVSRVLPV
+531 IVTRLLPTLVDLVDMLSPV
-539 LIDII
+539 LQ
-544 TMLKPILRPL
+544 PL
-554 INTLFDLVR
+554 LDVLLSLVDAV
-563 LLGEA
+563 GEA
-568 VKWLKTNDVGEKTK
+568 VEWLKTNKEKAE

-592 IVGLLSNL
+592 LVGLLSNL

-627 AGERGAE
+627 VGER
-634 MIIPFDYGHARADG
+634 
-648 GVASIPTIVG
+648 
-658 EQGAEMVIPFD
+658 GAEMVIPFD

-674 RANNLIQT
+674 RANNLVQT

>member
-48 AQELSKKMAEV
+48 AQELSKKIAEV
-59 AKGGEDATLQ
+59 AKCGEDATLQ
-69 MNAFESA
+69 MNAFEAA

-95 SEQGKAQRARLRA
+95 SEQGKAQRERLRG

-148 KQALRLN
+148 NRALRLN

-160 ELKLAVQNGKLMRT
+160 ELKLAVQNGKLTRA
-174 ETKEQKKLAQ
+174 ETKEQKKLGQ

-196 IKAQFEFIKALKTT
+196 IKAQLEFVKALKTT
-210 EGRYN
+210 EGRYK
-215 ALKKAGALGVKAG
+215 ALKKAGAMGLKAGAKVAKGVGQAALGG
-228 VGIAKGA
+228 VGIA
-235 GKAALGGIGIA
+235 AAT
-246 AAAVGAI
+246 VGAI

-297 ERIVAAIHAVQSVL
+297 ERIVEAIHAVQSVL
-311 GRGLSVDDLVQT
+311 GRGLSVDELVQT

-363 TGASIEQ
+363 TGASVEQ

-378 ANTSNRTQSKAPLRQ
+378 ANTANRTQSKAPLRQ

-403 SGAFDDEAEV
+403 SGAFDSESEV

-433 ASRFDW
+433 ASKFDW
-439 TSGLT
+439 TRGLSK
-444 TTNKIQASNAIKA
+444 TNKIQAGNAIKA
-457 TNWEALRAI
+457 TNWAALRAVVA
-466 GNQQYRGDAL
+466 QQYSGDAL
-476 SLTSNEERAVRM
+476 ALTSNEERASRM
-488 RATQERLQDVQLRVL
+488 RAIQERLQELQLRVL
-503 EAIDAAITDIGVE
+503 EAIDAAITKIGPE
-516 KIKEMVDS
+516 KLKEMVEGV
-524 LLHLATE
+524 LNLATE
-531 LVSRVLPV
+531 IVTRVLP
-539 LIDII
+539 
-544 TMLKPILRPL
+544 ILV
-554 INTLFDLVR
+554 DLVEMLAPVLQPLLDALLQLVD
-563 LLGEA
+563 LLGQA
-568 VKWLKTNDVGEKTK
+568 VEWLKTNNFVEKSK
-582 STFDVAKNFG
+582 STFDFVKNFG
-592 IVGLLSNL
+592 FVGSLSNL
-600 FGDDEDEGATLNG
+600 FGDDEGKYPNGA
-613 HARADGGVASIPTI
+613 S
-627 AGERGAE
+627 
-634 MIIPFDYGHARADG
+634 GHARADG

-658 EQGAEMVIPFD
+658 ERGAEMVIPFD
-669 YARRG
+669 FARRG
-674 RANNLIQT
+674 RANNLVQT

>member
-59 AKGGEDATLQ
+59 VKGGEDATLQ
-69 MNAFESA
+69 MNAFEAA

-82 ELEKQASDLTYSL
+82 GLEKQASDLTYSL

-215 ALKKAGALGVKAG
+215 ALKKAGAMGVKAG

-311 GRGLSVDDLVQT
+311 GRGLSVDELVQT

-363 TGASIEQ
+363 TGASVEQ

-413 QEAYKRFISRLKPDE
+413 QEAYKRFISRLKPNE

-433 ASRFDW
+433 ASKFDW
-439 TSGLT
+439 TRGLSA
-444 TTNKIQASNAIKA
+444 TNKIQASNAIKSV
-457 TNWEALRAI
+457 NWESLRAI
-466 GNQQYRGDAL
+466 GSKRYSGDEL
-476 SLTSNEERAVRM
+476 SLTSNEERASRM
-488 RATQERLQDVQLRVL
+488 RATQERLQELQLRVL
-503 EAIDAAITDIGVE
+503 EAIDAAITKVGPEKLKEIIDSMLDI
-516 KIKEMVDS
+516 
-524 LLHLATE
+524 ATK
-531 LVSRVLPV
+531 LVTKTL
-539 LIDII
+539 
-544 TMLKPILRPL
+544 PILVDLIETLEPMMQPL
-554 INTLFDLVR
+554 LDVLFSLVG
-563 LLGEA
+563 LLGELI
-568 VKWLKTNDVGEKTK
+568 KWLKEKNVGENFK
-582 STFDVAKNFG
+582 SGLDRVGDTIRGIFG
-592 IVGLLSNL
+592 G
-600 FGDDEDEGATLNG
+600 GDDKIKVGVSG
-613 HARADGGVASIPTI
+613 HARADGGI
-627 AGERGAE
+627 
-634 MIIPFDYGHARADG
+634 
-648 GVASIPTIVG
+648 ASIPTIVG
-658 EQGAEMVIPFD
+658 ERGPEMVIPLDF
-669 YARRG
+669 ARSG
-674 RANNLIQT
+674 RANNLVQT

-691 NQTTASSLAATMRT
+691 NQTTASSLAATMRA

>member
-14 GDDKVRAQIREIDDG
+14 GDDKVRAQIRDIDDG
-29 VASISE
+29 IASISE
-35 SASNLDFKGALNG
+35 RSDNLDFKGALNG
-48 AQELSKKMAEV
+48 AQELSRKMAEV

-69 MNAFESA
+69 MSAFESA

-82 ELEKQASDLTYSL
+82 SLEKQASDLTYSL
-95 SEQGKAQRARLRA
+95 TEQGKAQRDRLRS

-115 LGKSK
+115 LGKTK
-120 EDAKKRKELEKER
+120 EDAKKRKDLEKER
-133 AKIAKTVVDLSDEEL
+133 AKIAKTVVNLSDEEL

-160 ELKLAVQNGKLMRT
+160 ELKLAVQNGKLMQK
-174 ETKEQKKLAQ
+174 ETKEQKKLGQ

-189 LKGIKDK
+189 IKGIKDK
-196 IKAQFEFIKALKTT
+196 IKAQLEFVKALKTT

-215 ALKKAGALGVKAG
+215 ALKKAGAMGLKAG
-228 VGIAKGA
+228 AKVAKGV
-235 GKAALGGIGIA
+235 GKAALGGVGIA

-297 ERIVAAIHAVQSVL
+297 ERIVEAIHAVQSVL
-311 GRGLSVDDLVQT
+311 GRGLTVDELVQT

-336 YRQQTKGDTSASA
+336 YRQQTKGDTSANA

-378 ANTSNRTQSKAPLRQ
+378 ANTSNRTQSKAQLRQ

-403 SGAFDDEAEV
+403 SGAFDNEAEV
-413 QEAYKRFISRLKPDE
+413 QEAYKRFISRLQPNE
-428 DIFEA
+428 DIFDA
-433 ASRFDW
+433 AAKFDW
-439 TSGLT
+439 TRGLT
-444 TTNKIQASNAIKA
+444 TTNKIQANNAIRA
-457 TNWEALRAI
+457 TNWDALRAV
-466 GNQQYRGDAL
+466 GNQQYSGAAL
-476 SLTSNEERAVRM
+476 ALTSNEERASRM
-488 RATQERLQDVQLRVL
+488 RAMQERLQDVQLRVL
-503 EAIDAAITDIGVE
+503 EAIDAAITKVGEEKLKAMIDGV
-516 KIKEMVDS
+516 
-524 LLHLATE
+524 LNLATE
-531 LVSRVLPV
+531 VVTRILPLLVSLWETLDPV
-539 LIDII
+539 LQPLLEVLFSLVDI
-544 TMLKPILRPL
+544 
-554 INTLFDLVR
+554 
-563 LLGEA
+563 LGE
-568 VKWLKTNDVGEKTK
+568 VVEWIKKNNVGEKVGK
-582 STFDVAKNFG
+582 GGDFVKNFG
-592 IVGLLSNL
+592 LVGLISNL

-627 AGERGAE
+627 VGER
-634 MIIPFDYGHARADG
+634 
-648 GVASIPTIVG
+648 
-658 EQGAEMVIPFD
+658 GAEMVIPFD
-669 YARRG
+669 FARRG
-674 RANNLIQT
+674 RANNLVQT

>member
-69 MNAFESA
+69 MNAFEAA

-215 ALKKAGALGVKAG
+215 ALKKAGAFGVKAG

-311 GRGLSVDDLVQT
+311 GRGLSVDELVQT

-413 QEAYKRFISRLKPDE
+413 QEAYKRFISHLQPNE

-439 TSGLT
+439 TRGLS
-444 TTNKIQASNAIKA
+444 TTNRIQASNAIKA

-466 GNQQYRGDAL
+466 GNQQYSGDAL
-476 SLTSNEERAVRM
+476 SLTSNEERASRM
-488 RATQERLQDVQLRVL
+488 RATQERLQEVQLRVL
-503 EAIDAAITDIGVE
+503 EAVDAAITKIGPE
-516 KIKEMVDS
+516 KLKEMIDGV
-524 LLHLATE
+524 LNLATE
-531 LVSRVLPV
+531 IVTRLLPILVNLIETLEPV
-539 LIDII
+539 LQ
-544 TMLKPILRPL
+544 PL
-554 INTLFDLVR
+554 LDALLSLVD

-568 VKWLKTNDVGEKTK
+568 VEWLKTNNVGEKTK

-592 IVGLLSNL
+592 LVGLLSNL
-600 FGDDEDEGATLNG
+600 FGDDEDEGG
-613 HARADGGVASIPTI
+613 AS
-627 AGERGAE
+627 
-634 MIIPFDYGHARADG
+634 GHARADG

-658 EQGAEMVIPFD
+658 ERGAEMVIPFD

-674 RANNLIQT
+674 RANNLVQT

>member
-48 AQELSKKMAEV
+48 AQELSKKISEV
-59 AKGGEDATLQ
+59 AKSGEDATLQ
-69 MNAFESA
+69 MNAFEAA

-95 SEQGKAQRARLRA
+95 TEQGKAQRARLRA

-148 KQALRLN
+148 KRALRLN

-160 ELKLAVQNGKLMRT
+160 ELKLAVQNGKLTRA
-174 ETKEQKKLAQ
+174 ETNEQKKLGQ

-196 IKAQFEFIKALKTT
+196 IKAQLEFIKTLKTT

-215 ALKKAGALGVKAG
+215 ALKKAGAFGVKAG

-269 AAARVRGLSQEQA
+269 AAARVRGLSPEQA

-297 ERIVAAIHAVQSVL
+297 ERIVSAIHAVQSVL
-311 GRGLSVDDLVQT
+311 GRGLSVDELVQT

-378 ANTSNRTQSKAPLRQ
+378 ANASNRTQSKAPLRQ

-403 SGAFDDEAEV
+403 SGAFDDESEV

-433 ASRFDW
+433 ASKFDW
-439 TSGLT
+439 TQGLS
-444 TTNKIQASNAIKA
+444 TTNRIQAGNAIKA
-457 TNWEALRAI
+457 TNWEALRAV

-476 SLTSNEERAVRM
+476 SLTSNEERASRM
-488 RATQERLQDVQLRVL
+488 RAMQERLQELQLRVL
-503 EAIDAAITDIGVE
+503 EAVDAAITKIGPE
-516 KIKEMVDS
+516 KLKEMIDGV
-524 LLHLATE
+524 LNLATE
-531 LVSRVLPV
+531 IVTRLLPIMVNLIETLEPV
-539 LIDII
+539 LQ
-544 TMLKPILRPL
+544 PL
-554 INTLFDLVR
+554 LDALLSLVD

-568 VKWLKTNDVGEKTK
+568 VAWLKTNNVGEKAQ

-592 IVGLLSNL
+592 LVGLLSNL
-600 FGDDEDEGATLNG
+600 WGDDEDEG
-613 HARADGGVASIPTI
+613 GVS
-627 AGERGAE
+627 
-634 MIIPFDYGHARADG
+634 GHARADG

-658 EQGAEMVIPFD
+658 ERGAEMVIPFD

-674 RANNLIQT
+674 RANNLVQT

>member
-14 GDDKVRAQIREIDDG
+14 GDDHVRAQIREIDDG

-48 AQELSKKMAEV
+48 AQELSKKIAEV

-69 MNAFESA
+69 MNAFEAA

-95 SEQGKAQRARLRA
+95 TEQGKAQRERLRG

-133 AKIAKTVVDLSDEEL
+133 AKISKTVVNLSDEEL

-160 ELKLAVQNGKLMRT
+160 ELKLAVQNGKLTRA
-174 ETKEQKKLAQ
+174 ETKEQKKLGQ

-196 IKAQFEFIKALKTT
+196 IKAQLEFIKTLKTT

-215 ALKKAGALGVKAG
+215 AIKKAGALGAKAG

-311 GRGLSVDDLVQT
+311 GRGLSVDELVQT

-336 YRQQTKGDTSASA
+336 YRQQTKGDVSANA
-349 LIALANQTRASTRE
+349 LIALANQTRAATRE
-363 TGASIEQ
+363 TGASVEQ

-403 SGAFDDEAEV
+403 SGAFDDESEV
-413 QEAYKRFISRLKPDE
+413 QEAYKRFISRLRPDE

-433 ASRFDW
+433 ASKFDW
-439 TSGLT
+439 ASGLS

-457 TNWEALRAI
+457 TNWEALRAV
-466 GNQQYRGDAL
+466 GNQQYSGDAL
-476 SLTSNEERAVRM
+476 ALTSNEERASRM
-488 RATQERLQDVQLRVL
+488 RATQERLQELQLRVL
-503 EAIDAAITDIGVE
+503 EAVDAAITKIGPEKLKYMVE
-516 KIKEMVDS
+516 GV
-524 LLHLATE
+524 LNLATE
-531 LVSRVLPV
+531 IVTRLLPILVNLIETLEPV
-539 LIDII
+539 LQ
-544 TMLKPILRPL
+544 P
-554 INTLFDLVR
+554 
-563 LLGEA
+563 LLGALLSLVDMLGEL
-568 VKWLKTNDVGEKTK
+568 VEWLKTNNVGEKSK

-592 IVGLLSNL
+592 LVGLLSNL
-600 FGDDEDEGATLNG
+600 WSDDEDEG
-613 HARADGGVASIPTI
+613 DGFS
-627 AGERGAE
+627 
-634 MIIPFDYGHARADG
+634 GHARADG

-658 EQGAEMVIPFD
+658 ERGAEMVIPFD

-674 RANNLIQT
+674 RANNLVQT
-682 FNQTFNLAQ
+682 FNQTFNLSQ
-691 NQTTASSLAATMRT
+691 NQTTAASLAATMRT

>member
-14 GDDKVRAQIREIDDG
+14 GDDKVRAQIREIDEG

-69 MNAFESA
+69 MNAFEAA

-95 SEQGKAQRARLRA
+95 TEQGKAQRERLRG

-174 ETKEQKKLAQ
+174 ETRTQKKLAQ

-215 ALKKAGALGVKAG
+215 ALKKAGAMGVKAG

-269 AAARVRGLSQEQA
+269 AAARVRGLSPEQA

-297 ERIVAAIHAVQSVL
+297 ERIVSAIHAVQSVL
-311 GRGLSVDDLVQT
+311 GRGLSVDELVQT

-336 YRQQTKGDTSASA
+336 YRQQTKGDVSANA

-433 ASRFDW
+433 ASKFDW
-439 TSGLT
+439 TQGLS
-444 TTNKIQASNAIKA
+444 TTNRIQASNAIKA

-466 GNQQYRGDAL
+466 GNQQYSGDAL
-476 SLTSNEERAVRM
+476 SLTSNEERASIM

-503 EAIDAAITDIGVE
+503 EAIDAAITAIGVE
-516 KIKEMVDS
+516 KIQEMFES
-524 LLHLATE
+524 LVHLATE
-531 LVSRVLPV
+531 IVSRVLPV
-539 LIDII
+539 LIDLIA
-544 TMLKPILRPL
+544 TLTPVFKPI
-554 INTLFDLVR
+554 INALCDLVR

-568 VKWLKTNDVGEKTK
+568 VGWLKENKAGDKVKSGFDTVTK
-582 STFDVAKNFG
+582 A
-592 IVGLLSNL
+592 GLIGLIRSL
-600 FGDDEDEGATLNG
+600 WSDD
-613 HARADGGVASIPTI
+613 DGGIPQYEV
-627 AGERGAE
+627 GVS
-634 MIIPFDYGHARADG
+634 GHARADG

-658 EQGAEMVIPFD
+658 ERGAEMVIPFD

-674 RANNLIQT
+674 RANNLVQT

>member
-69 MNAFESA
+69 MNAFEAA

-215 ALKKAGALGVKAG
+215 ALKKAGAMGVKAG

-269 AAARVRGLSQEQA
+269 AAARVRGLSPEQA
-282 SEAVSRIYSITGADS
+282 SEAVSRIYSMTGADS

-311 GRGLSVDDLVQT
+311 GRGLSVDELVQT

-413 QEAYKRFISRLKPDE
+413 QEAYKRFISRLHPNE

-433 ASRFDW
+433 ASKFDW
-439 TSGLT
+439 TQGLSA
-444 TTNKIQASNAIKA
+444 TNRIQAGNAIKA

-476 SLTSNEERAVRM
+476 SLTSNEERASRM

-503 EAIDAAITDIGVE
+503 EAIDAAITKIGPE
-516 KIKEMVDS
+516 KLNEMIDEV
-524 LLHLATE
+524 LHLATE
-531 LVSRVLPV
+531 IVSRVLPV
-539 LIDII
+539 LIDLID
-544 TMLKPILRPL
+544 TLKPVLKPL
-554 INTLFDLVR
+554 INALFDLVR
-563 LLGEA
+563 LLGDA
-568 VKWLKTNDVGEKTK
+568 VEWLKTNNVGGKAKRGFDTVTKTGLIGLIR
-582 STFDVAKNFG
+582 SLWSDDNNG
-592 IVGLLSNL
+592 IPQYEVGVS
-600 FGDDEDEGATLNG
+600 
-613 HARADGGVASIPTI
+613 
-627 AGERGAE
+627 
-634 MIIPFDYGHARADG
+634 GHARADG

-658 EQGAEMVIPFD
+658 ERGAEMVIPFD

-674 RANNLIQT
+674 RANNLVQT

>member
-48 AQELSKKMAEV
+48 AQELSKKIAEV
-59 AKGGEDATLQ
+59 ASAGEDATLQ
-69 MNAFESA
+69 MNAFEAA

-95 SEQGKAQRARLRA
+95 TEQGKAQRERLRA

-215 ALKKAGALGVKAG
+215 ALKKAGAMGVKAG

-282 SEAVSRIYSITGADS
+282 SEAVSRIYSMTGADS

-311 GRGLSVDDLVQT
+311 GRGLSVDELVQT

-413 QEAYKRFISRLKPDE
+413 QEAYKRFISRLQPNE

-439 TSGLT
+439 TRGLT
-444 TTNKIQASNAIKA
+444 TTNRIQASNAIKT

-466 GNQQYRGDAL
+466 GNQQYSGDAL

-503 EAIDAAITDIGVE
+503 EAIDAAITKIGPE
-516 KIKEMVDS
+516 KLKEMIDGV
-524 LLHLATE
+524 LNLATE
-531 LVSRVLPV
+531 IVTRLLPILVNLIETLEPV
-539 LIDII
+539 LQ
-544 TMLKPILRPL
+544 PL
-554 INTLFDLVR
+554 LDALLSLVD

-568 VKWLKTNDVGEKTK
+568 VEWLKTNDVGGKAKRGFDTVSKT
-582 STFDVAKNFG
+582 
-592 IVGLLSNL
+592 GLIGLIRSL
-600 FGDDEDEGATLNG
+600 WSDDEDGIPQYEV
-613 HARADGGVASIPTI
+613 GVS
-627 AGERGAE
+627 
-634 MIIPFDYGHARADG
+634 GHARADG

-658 EQGAEMVIPFD
+658 ERGAEMVIPFD

>member
-35 SASNLDFKGALNG
+35 RADNLDFKGALNG

-69 MNAFESA
+69 MNAFEAA
-76 SKKAIK
+76 SNKAIK
-82 ELEKQASDLTYSL
+82 GLEKQASDLTYSL

-148 KQALRLN
+148 KRALRLN

-160 ELKLAVQNGKLMRT
+160 ELKLAMQSVKLT
-174 ETKEQKKLAQ
+174 SAETKEQKKLGQ

-196 IKAQFEFIKALKTT
+196 IKAQLEFIKALKTT

-297 ERIVAAIHAVQSVL
+297 ERIVSAIHAVQSVL
-311 GRGLSVDDLVQT
+311 GRGLSVDELVQT

-336 YRQQTKGDTSASA
+336 YRQQTKGDVAA
-349 LIALANQTRASTRE
+349 NELIALANQTRASTRE

-403 SGAFDDEAEV
+403 SGAFDDESEV

-433 ASRFDW
+433 ASKFDW
-439 TSGLT
+439 TQGLS
-444 TTNKIQASNAIKA
+444 TTNRIQAGNAIKA
-457 TNWEALRAI
+457 TNWEALRAV
-466 GNQQYRGDAL
+466 GNQQYSGDAL
-476 SLTSNEERAVRM
+476 SLTSNEERASRM

-503 EAIDAAITDIGVE
+503 EAIDAAITKIGPE
-516 KIKEMVDS
+516 KLKEMIDGV
-524 LLHLATE
+524 LNLATE
-531 LVSRVLPV
+531 IVTRLLPILVDLIETLEPV
-539 LIDII
+539 LQ
-544 TMLKPILRPL
+544 PL
-554 INTLFDLVR
+554 LDALLSLVD

-568 VKWLKTNDVGEKTK
+568 VAWLKTNNVGEKAQ

-592 IVGLLSNL
+592 LVGLLSNL
-600 FGDDEDEGATLNG
+600 WGDDEDEG
-613 HARADGGVASIPTI
+613 GVS
-627 AGERGAE
+627 
-634 MIIPFDYGHARADG
+634 GHARADG

-658 EQGAEMVIPFD
+658 ERGAEMVIPFD

-674 RANNLIQT
+674 RANNLVQT